1 MEVTIRGNSMEPAL
15 LDGDNVIFEEFQDQR
30 LEVGD
35 VVLCQHPFNGKNIV
49 KRIKRITKNNRLFVR
64 GDNPLYSSD
73 SRSFGPLSFSK
84 IIGLHKGKSYES
96 V

>member
-1 MEVTIRGNSMEPAL
+1 MMEVTIRGKSMEPTL
-15 LDGDNVIFEEFQDQR
+15 CDGDNVIFEEFQDQR

-35 VVLCQHPFNGKNIV
+35 VVLCQHPFNSKNIV
-49 KRIKRITKNNRLFVR
+49 KRIKSITKSNKLYLR

-84 IIGLHKGKSYES
+84 IIGLHKEEYYE
-96 V
+96 

>member
-15 LDGDNVIFEEFQDQR
+15 LDGDNVIFEKFQDQR

-35 VVLCQHPFNGKNIV
+35 VVLCQHPFSSKNIV
-49 KRIKRITKNNRLFVR
+49 KRIKRITKNNKLFVR

-84 IIGLHKGKSYES
+84 IIGLHKEKSYES
-96 V
+96 I